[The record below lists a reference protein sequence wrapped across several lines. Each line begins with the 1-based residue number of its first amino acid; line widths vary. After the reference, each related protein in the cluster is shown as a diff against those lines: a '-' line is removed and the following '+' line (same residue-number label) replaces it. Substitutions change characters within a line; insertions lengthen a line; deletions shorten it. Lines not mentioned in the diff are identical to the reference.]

1 MRDIDVYYSP
11 LVDSVSR
18 ILTGFYMI
26 GQQSNYNVR
35 LHENIVEKNIPGIE
49 VLEADIDGLRIAFD
63 MGDRW
68 ALAHENGRQYLKEV
82 DAYFARDY
90 TTKIDIVT
98 PYVDADD
105 FKKVFPFGFNYF
117 STYPGN
123 PLYNKKPSSIKGKIV
138 DAIKY
143 YSGYSRSM
151 YPEYFEG
158 KADYKPGNFKILF
171 NTRLWDADS
180 LPPLTDASEE
190 AIAYRNYMVAEW
202 NTINDSRIKIIRA
215 LSAQYGKNYSGGVQ
229 HSALAEKM
237 CPDLILPTSAVR
249 KKSYLDQMKSSDI
262 CIGSIGLHKS
272 NSWKTGE
279 YVAAARAIV
288 AEKLY
293 YDVPGN
299 FDDGNHYIP
308 FTTVEECVD
317 AVGKLY
323 NDPDLVYSMKK
334 ANEEYY
340 SLYLK
345 PDVQIMNAIN
355 IAFSNTDLSIK

>member
-1 MRDIDVYYSP
+1 MLDIDIFYSS
-11 LVDSVSR
+11 VADSVSR
-18 ILTGFYMI
+18 LITGFHML
-26 GQQSNYNVR
+26 GQQGNFRVR
-35 LHENIVEKNIPGIE
+35 FHENNGERNLPDTCV
-49 VLEADIDGLRIAFD
+49 VEADIDDFRIAFD

-68 ALAHENGRQYLKEV
+68 ALAHESGRQYLKEV
-82 DAYFARDY
+82 NAYFARDY

-98 PYVDADD
+98 PYVDKDD
-105 FKKVFPFGFNYF
+105 FKKVHSFGFNYY

-123 PLYNKKPSSIKGKIV
+123 PMNANTSSFKRRVIRAVK
-138 DAIKY
+138 D
-143 YSGYSRSM
+143 YSGYSKCM

-215 LSAQYGKNYSGGVQ
+215 LSAQYGKNFSGGVQ

>member
-1 MRDIDVYYSP
+1 MWDIDVYYSP
-11 LVDSVSR
+11 LADSVSR
-18 ILTGFYMI
+18 ILTAFYMI
-26 GQQSNYNVR
+26 GQQINYNVR
-35 LHENIVEKNIPGIE
+35 LHENSGERNIPDVE
-49 VLEADIDGLRIAFD
+49 VVEADIDGLRIAFD

-90 TTKIDIVT
+90 TTIIDIVT

-105 FKKVFPFGFNYF
+105 FKKVFPFGFNYY

-123 PLYNKKPSSIKGKIV
+123 PMDASSSFKKKVVKTV
-138 DAIKY
+138 KDF
-143 YSGYSRSM
+143 SGYNRCM

-158 KADYKPGNFKILF
+158 KADYKSGNFKILF

-202 NTINDSRIKIIRA
+202 NTINEMRIKIIRA
-215 LSAQYGKNYSGGVQ
+215 LSAQYGKNFSGGVQ
-229 HSALAEKM
+229 QCPLAEKM

-299 FDDGNHYIP
+299 FDDGSHYIP

-317 AVGKLY
+317 AVSKLY

-340 SLYLK
+340 RLYLK
-345 PDVQIMNAIN
+345 PDVQILNAII
-355 IAFSNTDLSIK
+355 IAFENAS